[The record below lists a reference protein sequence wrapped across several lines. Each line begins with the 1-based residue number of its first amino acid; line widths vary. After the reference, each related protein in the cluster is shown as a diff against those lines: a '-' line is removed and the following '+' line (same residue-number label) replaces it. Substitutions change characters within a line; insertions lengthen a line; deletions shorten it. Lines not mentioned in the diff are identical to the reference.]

1 MYVSI
6 SKMNTDSTYALHN
19 FVFFYLAAFKRYYA
33 LRLAIAE
40 FFYCSY
46 ISYHI
51 ISYHISEIY
60 SAPITKRT

>member
-51 ISYHISEIY
+51 IYQKFIVRPLLRE
-60 SAPITKRT
+60 PRP